1 MEKKKI
7 TINYKLNEFGY
18 IVNKNIKKQF
28 IDYNGKISSL
38 TFEKYNF
45 LTPNGL
51 LLDEWVDDIALKVV
65 EDKYCIFSINVRKKY
80 GIFNKYGDL
89 IALPIYDEITY
100 DKDNIFIAKSQDK
113 YGFITPNGQLTP
125 ITFNEV
131 KSFSDTVAAV
141 KYGGKWGYIN
151 KYVKMDNPNDDQEY
165 QIKPQYEDVN
175 NFIDGEA
182 IVVLNGEEIKID
194 RNNNIIK
201 NKVKT
206 KHQ

>member
-1 MEKKKI
+1 MEKKKV
-7 TINYKLNEFGY
+7 INYMLNEFGY
-18 IVNKNIKKQF
+18 IVKKDIIKQY

-38 TFEKYNF
+38 TLEKYNF

-51 LLDEWVDDIALKVV
+51 LLDEWVDDIKLKVV
-65 EDKYCIFSINVRKKY
+65 DDKYCIFSINIREKY
-80 GIFNKYGDL
+80 GVFNKTGDIIVPL
-89 IALPIYDEITY
+89 IYDEITY

-113 YGFITPNGQLTP
+113 YGFVTPNGQLTP
-125 ITFNEV
+125 IAFYEI
-131 KSFSDTVAAV
+131 KPFFETVAAV
-141 KYGGKWGYIN
+141 KYRSKWGYIS
-151 KYVKMDNPNDDQEY
+151 KYAKMDNPNDDREY
-165 QIKPQYEDVN
+165 QIEPQYEDAN

>member
-1 MEKKKI
+1 MEKKKV
-7 TINYKLNEFGY
+7 INYMLNEFGY
-18 IVNKNIKKQF
+18 IVKKDIIKQY

-38 TFEKYNF
+38 TLEKYNF

-51 LLDEWVDDIALKVV
+51 LLDEWVDDIKLKVV
-65 EDKYCIFSINVRKKY
+65 DDKYCIFSINIREKY
-80 GIFNKYGDL
+80 GVFNKTGDIIVPL
-89 IALPIYDEITY
+89 IYDEITY

-113 YGFITPNGQLTP
+113 YGFVTPNGQLTP
-125 ITFNEV
+125 IAFYEI
-131 KSFSDTVAAV
+131 KPFFETVAAV
-141 KYGGKWGYIN
+141 KYRSKWGYIS
-151 KYVKMDNPNDDQEY
+151 KYAKMDNPNDDREY
-165 QIKPQYEDVN
+165 QIKPQYEDAN

>member
-1 MEKKKI
+1 MGKKKV
-7 TINYKLNEFGY
+7 INYMLSEFGY
-18 IVNKNIKKQF
+18 IVKKDIIKQY

-38 TFEKYNF
+38 TLEKYNF

-51 LLDEWVDDIALKVV
+51 LLDEWVDDIKLKVV
-65 EDKYCIFSINVRKKY
+65 DDKYCIFSINIREKY
-80 GIFNKYGDL
+80 GVFNKTGDIIVPL
-89 IALPIYDEITY
+89 IYDEITY

-113 YGFITPNGQLTP
+113 YGFVTPNGQLTP
-125 ITFNEV
+125 IAFYEI
-131 KSFSDTVAAV
+131 KPFFETVAAV
-141 KYGGKWGYIN
+141 KYRSKWGYIS
-151 KYVKMDNPNDDQEY
+151 KYAKMDNPNDDREY
-165 QIKPQYEDVN
+165 QIKPQYEAAN